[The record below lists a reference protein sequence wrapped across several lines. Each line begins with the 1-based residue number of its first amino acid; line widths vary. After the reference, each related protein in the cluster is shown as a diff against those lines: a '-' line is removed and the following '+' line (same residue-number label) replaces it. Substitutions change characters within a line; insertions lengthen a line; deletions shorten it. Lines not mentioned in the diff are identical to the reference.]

1 MGAGLLGRAC
11 DGRIHAALAYVKALS
26 QRPNPTRP
34 DVPRSWRRLDKVIQ
48 DACGLRCTSVR
59 SVGRTT
65 LDWNLAQPQSSATEE
80 LVVVDVDC
88 CYYRL
93 QTLADLEGGRLIPEP
108 MRAFSRSMVLDS
120 CRLCPVARRTV
131 GRVAM
136 REWSP
141 HTRTKAIDDEAPCCH
156 IDQLA
161 PAKTCRGSGAVAI
174 AACSATL
181 AAHNPPSKAEG
192 RSDIG
197 LADALESFFGRLLMA
212 REA

>member
-1 MGAGLLGRAC
+1 MLRLCSSNSIRHGS
-11 DGRIHAALAYVKALS
+11 H
-26 QRPNPTRP
+26 
-34 DVPRSWRRLDKVIQ
+34 VPRSRWRSDKIVQ
-48 DACGLRCTSVR
+48 DAFGQRCTSVR
-59 SVGRTT
+59 SVDRTT
-65 LDWNLAQPQSSATEE
+65 LDWNLAQPHSPTTEE
-80 LVVVDVDC
+80 LVVLGVDC
-88 CYYRL
+88 CYCRL

-108 MRAFSRSMVLDS
+108 MRAFSRSTVLDP

-136 REWSP
+136 RQRSP
-141 HTRTKAIDDEAPCCH
+141 QTRTKTINDEAPCCQ
-156 IDQLA
+156 IDQPA

-181 AAHNPPSKAEG
+181 PAHNRPSRAEG